1 MFWPLRNTFISTKKK
16 FHFNFV
22 LSPTIYLSNSSW
34 FFISSTFH
42 SIQKHCMLW
51 LIFASFRKFFFTF
64 LAKQWQLVHWDLYI
78 HHIEWDRIQL
88 AKSLSFVGKSH
99 FMTIV
104 VLVGNNMA
112 AAAEPLWNT
121 LRKGRKLEIS
131 RAWTFDENVNV
142 FTMNWRKSKM
152 KSFEK
157 TDFRV
162 GSNITNR
169 MNTYNTTESLC
180 DTLHQQLF

>member
-1 MFWPLRNTFISTKKK
+1 
-16 FHFNFV
+16 
-22 LSPTIYLSNSSW
+22 
-34 FFISSTFH
+34 
-42 SIQKHCMLW
+42 MLW

-64 LAKQWQLVHWDLYI
+64 LAEQWQLVHWDLYI

-152 KSFEK
+152 KSFESSYVIFEPDW
-157 TDFRV
+157 TSPIGWILTIQQRAYVTLFTSNFSRTN
-162 GSNITNR
+162 GS
-169 MNTYNTTESLC
+169 L
-180 DTLHQQLF
+180 DAQLFLSLWHHPV

>member
-16 FHFNFV
+16 FHFNFF
-22 LSPTIYLSNSSW
+22 LPPTIYLSNSSW

-112 AAAEPLWNT
+112 AAAGEPLKHT
-121 LRKGRKLEIS
+121 KKGKKIRNFSGLN
-131 RAWTFDENVNV
+131 F
-142 FTMNWRKSKM
+142 WRKCQRFHHELTK
-152 KSFEK
+152 K
-157 TDFRV
+157 
-162 GSNITNR
+162 
-169 MNTYNTTESLC
+169 
-180 DTLHQQLF
+180 